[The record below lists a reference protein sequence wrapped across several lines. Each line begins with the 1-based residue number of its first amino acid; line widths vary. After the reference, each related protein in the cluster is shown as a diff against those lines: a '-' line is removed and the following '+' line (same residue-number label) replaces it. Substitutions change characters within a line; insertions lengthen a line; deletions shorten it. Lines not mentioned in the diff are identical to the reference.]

1 MIKVKSLSKAY
12 KNTMVLND
20 VSLEIADGEIY
31 GLVGESGVG
40 KSTLLGCLNGLEQY
54 QQGSVDVDGT
64 RIEALNEKELRKFRK
79 TMGMIF
85 QNFSLVQR
93 KNVYQNIAI
102 PMECWGVPK
111 DKIKERVYELARL
124 VGMEEKLN
132 SRPSELSGGQKQRV
146 AIARALTMNPKY
158 LLCDECTSALDPKMT
173 QSILK
178 LLASIRKKMGIT
190 IIMVT
195 HEMSVVQQICDRM
208 AILEEGR
215 VAVAG
220 DVFEIFTKR
229 PAAFQKFLG
238 TDGRRYEGTGRTISF
253 NLFSD
258 DVDSP
263 FLYQMSQKLNLEYA
277 IVDSQF
283 YEFSGRKYC
292 NLSIHVANEDA
303 DRTCS
308 YLKESGLIYQL
319 EEKGDN

>member
-1 MIKVKSLSKAY
+1 MITVKNLSKSY
-12 KNTMVLND
+12 KNTKVLND
-20 VSLEIADGEIY
+20 VSLEIVDGEIY

-54 QQGSVDVDGT
+54 QQGSVSVDGT
-64 RIEALNEKELRKFRK
+64 LVEALSEKELRNFRK
-79 TMGMIF
+79 NMGMIF
-85 QNFSLVQR
+85 QNFSLIQR
-93 KNVYQNIAI
+93 KTVFQNIAI
-102 PMECWGVPK
+102 PMECWGIPRE
-111 DKIKERVYELARL
+111 KIKERVYELASL
-124 VGMEEKLN
+124 VGMDDKLK

-146 AIARALTMNPKY
+146 AIARALTMNPSY

-178 LLASIRKKMGIT
+178 LLVSIREKMGIT

-195 HEMSVVQQICDRM
+195 HEMSVVQQVCDRM

-220 DVFEIFTKR
+220 DVFEIFTKK
-229 PAAFQKFLG
+229 PPAFQKFLG
-238 TDGRRYEGTGRTISF
+238 TERRENGGPGRNISF
-253 NLFSD
+253 NLFSN

-283 YEFSGRKYC
+283 YEFAGRKYC
-292 NLSIHVANEDA
+292 NLTIRVAEEDA
-303 DRTCS
+303 GRACA
-308 YLKESGLIYQL
+308 YLKERGLIYQL
-319 EEKGDN
+319 EEKEDD